1 MDGTT
6 RKAQYMNGCPFM
18 YGAEPYMNGHF
29 PCSGT
34 DTYNGF
40 GKVLV
45 DQKERKE
52 KNWARSGPPSDESQ
66 ATTHLFSHFNHGG
79 ITLVDKENGVLPS

>member
-1 MDGTT
+1 M
-6 RKAQYMNGCPFM
+6 
-18 YGAEPYMNGHF
+18 
-29 PCSGT
+29 
-34 DTYNGF
+34 GF

-52 KNWARSGPPSDESQ
+52 KNGARSDPPSDESQ

-79 ITLVDKENGVLPS
+79 ITLVDKGNGVLPS